1 MKGPVLLVLIGYM
14 LLALQ
19 PVVGEALRLGPA
31 STGAA
36 PSLVIPLVVMVA
48 LYAAPATALWAGL
61 LVGLAVDVSTLRG
74 DEALVVVGPHALGG
88 LAGAWTVLRMRTL
101 FMRRNPVAVVV
112 LSVVAA
118 LAGAVAATLVFGVRR
133 MVLGASG
140 DVGSGALG
148 SELWARCVGAL
159 YTGVPALVLGV
170 VLLPMVER
178 WVRPKPGT

>member
-140 DVGSGALG
+140 DVGS
-148 SELWARCVGAL
+148 ELWARCVGAL